1 MKKITS
7 ILLAFIMLITIN
19 TYAAGKE
26 DYGKIIVSVNQT
38 INMAANGSQQV
49 PVTINV
55 NNMKGREVT
64 NLTLKASIKDP
75 NKVYIAGDGYLY
87 NGQNQSF
94 QRSIE

>member
-7 ILLAFIMLITIN
+7 ILLALIMLITIN
-19 TYAAGKE
+19 TYATGKE

-75 NKVYIAGDGYLY
+75 EKVYIAGDGYLY
-87 NGQNQSF
+87 NGSDKVF
-94 QRSIE
+94 DAR